1 MKYEE
6 SFLHRQCVVWIDGYF
21 KRNFPELMLKQTD
34 KNGMARTVAP
44 IHHSASERKTSPQAG
59 RRLKDLA
66 QRAGFPDLYLPIPAG
81 GYQSLAIELKSKTGR
96 QSINQKH
103 WQEFFAK
110 ANVQYFLCRSIEEF
124 QQIVISYLHADKN
137 RVK

>member
-6 SFLHRQCVVWIDGYF
+6 SFLHRQCVIWIDGYF

-34 KNGMARTVAP
+34 KNSVTRMVAP

-59 RRLKDLA
+59 RRLKNLA
-66 QRAGFPDLYLPIPAG
+66 QRAGFPDLYLPVQSG
-81 GYQSLAIELKSKTGR
+81 VYQALAVELKSQKGR
-96 QSINQKH
+96 QSVNQQH
-103 WQEFFAK
+103 WQDFFEK

-124 QQIVISYLHADKN
+124 QQIVISYLHAGKN